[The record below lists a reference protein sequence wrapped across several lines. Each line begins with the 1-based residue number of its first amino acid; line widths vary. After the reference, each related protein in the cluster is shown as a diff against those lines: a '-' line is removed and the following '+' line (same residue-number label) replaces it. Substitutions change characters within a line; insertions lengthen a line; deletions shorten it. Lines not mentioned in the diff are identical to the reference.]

1 MSQSPTDQVTPEN
14 STLYRQGWKAL
25 NRLLHEDRSFSGGE
39 RNCVFLNCG
48 GQSFADVSAI
58 TGFDFPDDARAVVAT
73 DWDFDGDLDLW
84 TTARTAPRMRFL
96 KNQSQSGANWIA
108 FLLKGDGVR
117 VNRDAIGARVELFFH
132 GESIPRLRTV
142 HAGDGFLSQSSLWV
156 RFGYPSDQRIEKV
169 IIHWPGAGSQA
180 IESDLSSR
188 THYILTQDQ
197 DPLPW
202 IPPDQ
207 NRELTVSKPKL
218 DDETATARI
227 VLSGRLPLPPIY
239 VQENEIETEI
249 PTGQLKGP
257 LLLNI
262 WATWCAPCL
271 TELSEWSAQA
281 ETIQSRGLQILSLNA
296 EPKLH
301 AAAQKILQK
310 IQYPFESSDA
320 SERTIR
326 NLDIFQQ
333 SCLDRWTAMPV
344 PTSFLIDRFGRVAII
359 YKGPV
364 QVEQMLKDLDLLDAS
379 PDVTRNAAVPFPGHW
394 VESPRRF
401 NPLLVNSQ
409 FVAHNEISEG
419 IKYLR
424 RYASTSIDFGEISN
438 TQLGDIFY
446 VIGVVELDHGNLDM
460 ALEAFLSAQK
470 YLPADFRIQ
479 RDLAQLYMRQ
489 IQYDPAIQLLLK
501 ARATNSTDIEVNRT
515 LGQAYWQR
523 GNVRHDVGEYQ
534 LAVADYKMALS
545 ADRNLL
551 NAANDLARLLL
562 SDSDTTVR
570 NPAEAYALAQQLCRL
585 TQNKNP
591 TYLDTLSEA
600 AGAISDWKAAADAT
614 GKAIQLWESLSNA
627 SQTEIARQRLKT
639 IQSQLLQSP

>member
-96 KNQSQSGANWIA
+96 KNQSQSSANWIA

-117 VNRDAIGARVELFFH
+117 VNRDAIGARVELFLH

-156 RFGYPSDQRIEKV
+156 RFGFPPEQKIEKV
-169 IIHWPGAGSQA
+169 IIHWPGAGSQV
-180 IESDLSSR
+180 IGSDLSSR
-188 THYILTQDQ
+188 KHYILAQDQ
-197 DPLPW
+197 MPLLW
-202 IPPDQ
+202 NPPEQ
-207 NRELTVSKPKL
+207 THELSISKPRL
-218 DDETATARI
+218 ADETATARI

-239 VQENEIETEI
+239 TQENEIETEI

-271 TELSEWSAQA
+271 TELSEWSEQA
-281 ETIQSRGLQILSLNA
+281 ETIQSHGLRILSLNA

-310 IQYPFESSDA
+310 IQFPFQSSDA
-320 SERTIR
+320 SGRTVR

-344 PTSFLIDRFGRVAII
+344 PTSFLIDRFGRVAVI

-364 QVEQMLKDLDLLDAS
+364 KVDQILKDLNLLDAS
-379 PDVTRNAAVPFPGHW
+379 PEVTRDAAVPFPGLW
-394 VESPRRF
+394 IESPRRF

-409 FVAHNEISEG
+409 FVAHNEIREG

-424 RYASTSIDFGEISN
+424 QYAATAIDSGEASH

-446 VIGVVELDHGNLDM
+446 VIGVVELDHGNIDM
-460 ALEAFLSAQK
+460 AQEAFLTALN
-470 YLPADFRIQ
+470 YLPDDFRIQ
-479 RDLAQLYMRQ
+479 RDLAQLHMRQ
-489 IQYDPAIQLLLK
+489 SQWTPAIQLLLK
-501 ARATNSTDIEVNRT
+501 ARATNSTDVEVNRT

-523 GNVRHDVGEYQ
+523 ANARRDQGESQ
-534 LAVADYKMALS
+534 LAVSDYKMALS

-551 NAANDLARLLL
+551 NAANELSRLLL
-562 SDSDTTVR
+562 SVPDPSVR
-570 NPAEAYALAQQLCRL
+570 NPKEAYALAQQLCRL
-585 TQNKNP
+585 TQEKNP
-591 TYLDTLSEA
+591 AYLDTLSEA
-600 AGAISDWKAAADAT
+600 AMAIPDWKAAADAA
-614 GKAIQLWESLSNA
+614 GKAIQIWESLNNEPQLQS
-627 SQTEIARQRLKT
+627 ARQRLQA
-639 IQSQLLQSP
+639 IRNHMIESP

>member
-96 KNQSQSGANWIA
+96 KNQSQSSANWIA

-117 VNRDAIGARVELFFH
+117 VNRDAIGARVELFLH

-156 RFGYPSDQRIEKV
+156 RFGYPAEQKIEKV
-169 IIHWPGAGSQA
+169 VIHWPGAGSQV
-180 IESDLSSR
+180 IGSDLSSR
-188 THYILTQDQ
+188 KHYILAQDQ
-197 DPLPW
+197 MPLLW
-202 IPPDQ
+202 NPPEQ
-207 NRELTVSKPKL
+207 THELSISKPRL
-218 DDETATARI
+218 EDETATARI

-239 VQENEIETEI
+239 TQENEIETEI

-271 TELSEWSAQA
+271 TELSEWSEQA
-281 ETIQSRGLQILSLNA
+281 ETIQSHGLRILSLNA

-310 IQYPFESSDA
+310 IQFPFQSSDA
-320 SERTIR
+320 SGRTVR

-344 PTSFLIDRFGRVAII
+344 PSSFLIDRFGRVAVI

-364 QVEQMLKDLDLLDAS
+364 KVEQVLMDLNLLDAS
-379 PDVTRNAAVPFPGHW
+379 PEVTRDAAVPFPGLW
-394 VESPRRF
+394 IESPRRF

-409 FVAHNEISEG
+409 FVAHNQIREG

-424 RYASTSIDFGEISN
+424 QYAATAIDSGEASH

-446 VIGVVELDHGNLDM
+446 VIGVVELDHENIDM
-460 ALEAFLSAQK
+460 AQEAFLTALN
-470 YLPADFRIQ
+470 YLPDDFRIQ
-479 RDLAQLYMRQ
+479 RDLAQLHMRQ
-489 IQYDPAIQLLLK
+489 SQWTPAIQLLLK
-501 ARATNSTDIEVNRT
+501 ARATNSTDVEVNRT

-523 GNVRHDVGEYQ
+523 ANARRDQGESQ
-534 LAVADYKMALS
+534 LAVSDYKMALS

-551 NAANDLARLLL
+551 NAANELSRLLL
-562 SDSDTTVR
+562 SVPDPSVR
-570 NPAEAYALAQQLCRL
+570 NPKEAYALAQQLCRL
-585 TQNKNP
+585 TQEKNP
-591 TYLDTLSEA
+591 AYLDTLSEA
-600 AGAISDWKAAADAT
+600 AMAIPDWKAAADAA
-614 GKAIQLWESLSNA
+614 GKAIQIWESLNNEPQLQS
-627 SQTEIARQRLKT
+627 ARQRLQA
-639 IQSQLLQSP
+639 IRNHMIESP